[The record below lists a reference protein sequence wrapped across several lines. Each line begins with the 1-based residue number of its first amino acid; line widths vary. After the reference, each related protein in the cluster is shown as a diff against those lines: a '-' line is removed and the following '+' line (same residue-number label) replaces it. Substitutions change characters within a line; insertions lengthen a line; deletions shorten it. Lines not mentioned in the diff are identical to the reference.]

1 MQLWQQLSE
10 LVSSIIGVIGNLL
23 RQYFYEDKILTIISL
38 LIAVVLWGAVSKQET
53 ISTTLL
59 AVPIEYID
67 LTPGLIIA
75 DDYSIKTANIR
86 IKGTKEIIE
95 NLRADLLTVR
105 VSLAN
110 IKPGERVI
118 QLSNTDI
125 ISPQPIDVI
134 SIEPQ
139 RTRLTIEHIVEKKVK
154 VVARFT
160 GKVPEDYEST
170 SVSVN
175 PSVVTIKG
183 PESRVNNIDEVT
195 TETISL
201 SEHRISFIERPN
213 LDIRDPKV
221 NIIGSPEIE
230 VRVDIGQIRIERKLT
245 NIPVH
250 IYPSEEKVSVSPLTV
265 TVDLEGRKSIIE
277 SLSPANVSAII
288 EVKDLP
294 DTSVATPRINLP
306 PTASNAVT
314 IIKIDPEQISIKKHR

>member
-1 MQLWQQLSE
+1 VQLWHQLSE
-10 LVSSIIGVIGNLL
+10 IVSSIIGMIGNLL
-23 RQYFYEDKILTIISL
+23 RQYFYEDKILTVISL

-105 VSLAN
+105 VSLSS

-125 ISPQPIDVI
+125 VSPQPIDVI

-230 VRVDIGQIRIERKLT
+230 VRVDIGQIRIERTLA

-250 IYPSEEKVSVSPLTV
+250 IYPSEEKVNVSPLTV

-306 PTASNAVT
+306 PMASNAVT